1 MITVKEAGDTNWACA
16 ALSLVILLIRLAV
29 YRNKQTTFDVSSI
42 LCLAST
48 IIVSIRI
55 GVNYYLLECPA
66 ANYQPF
72 ASVASLDAPDAA
84 MIKTSSILAIAGRLL
99 ITTYIWL
106 QLSLLLLFYS
116 PIVSQHRWVANTIK
130 FCWL

>member
-1 MITVKEAGDTNWACA
+1 MITVKQAGDANWACA

-29 YRNKQTTFDVSSI
+29 YRNGQNTFDVSSI
-42 LCLAST
+42 LSAAST
-48 IIVSIRI
+48 LIVGIRI
-55 GVNYYLLECPA
+55 GVNYYLLKCPG

-72 ASVASLDAPDAA
+72 TSLASVDAPDDA
-84 MIKTSSILAIAGRLL
+84 MFKTSSILAIAGRLL

-116 PIVSQHRWVANTIK
+116 PIVGQRRWVANT
-130 FCWL
+130 